1 MARAQETVVET
12 LQFLEELEE
21 QHRGTSR
28 ERRARMLRTL
38 KQRPAVSFADLQK
51 EIGCSERSL
60 QRWWELYRAGG
71 LAALLGTENR
81 RRGKPRRIDETALQ
95 GLREKLKFEGFSR
108 LSEVQE
114 WLETAHGV
122 SYSRSG
128 VWNLLR
134 SSTDAAPRGWR
145 LLHDFGETHPSEP
158 AADESPQSTGVSNQV
173 IHFLNALP
181 TSSDSREWIMQFR
194 EALRGLL
201 GDVDRASVNV
211 NLDCSLSDPHA
222 YNPKL
227 VISHRVGHDMD
238 SDPDVV
244 VSRTEST
251 PSQRLLEG
259 VRQQGFPMA
268 DYHAPQMLD
277 YYYADTAYLGT
288 IILWRNIEKEPISAG
303 SISLLGALRPF
314 IVFLLS
320 DLVARHQ
327 ADRPIDRVFH
337 DALGFLVD
345 DAKLSPQEE
354 RVVILQLMGHSYKE
368 MADVLNVTVDTVKKH
383 FKQIHRKT
391 GTRGQAELFA
401 KYFTSRLIPE
411 TLREFGDADR

>member
-28 ERRARMLRTL
+28 ERRARMLRAL

-81 RRGKPRRIDETALQ
+81 RRGKPRRIDETALR

-114 WLETAHGV
+114 WLEKAHGV

-145 LLHDFGETHPSEP
+145 LLHDFGETHPAEP
-158 AADESPQSTGVSNQV
+158 AADELPQSTGVSNQV

-201 GDVDRASVNV
+201 GDVDRVTVNV
-211 NLDCSLSDPHA
+211 NLDCSLDKPEDYSLTVTVRQNLTEAEPT
-222 YNPKL
+222 
-227 VISHRVGHDMD
+227 D
-238 SDPDVV
+238 SSVAIGRIGA
-244 VSRTEST
+244 S
-251 PSQRLLEG
+251 PSEHLIEYA
-259 VRQQGFPMA
+259 RQQGFPIA
-268 DYHAPQMLD
+268 DYHEPLAYD
-277 YYYADTAYLGT
+277 YNYGERAYIGT
-288 IILWRNIEKEPISAG
+288 VLLWRNVEKHQISET
-303 SISLLGALRPF
+303 SRFLMNALRPF
-314 IVFLLS
+314 IVFALS

-327 ADRPIDRVFH
+327 ANQPIDRVFH
-337 DALGFLVD
+337 DALSFLVD

-411 TLREFGDADR
+411 TLREFGSPER

>member
-1 MARAQETVVET
+1 MARAQEKVAET

-28 ERRARMLRTL
+28 ERRARMLRAL

-60 QRWWELYRAGG
+60 QRWWEIYRTGG
-71 LAALLGTENR
+71 LDALLGAGN
-81 RRGKPRRIDETALQ
+81 RRGKPRRIDETALLE
-95 GLREKLKFEGFSR
+95 LREKLKFEGFSR
-108 LSEVQE
+108 LGDVQE

-128 VWNLLR
+128 IWNLLR

-145 LLHDFGETHPSEP
+145 LLHDFGETHTAVP
-158 AADESPQSTGVSNQV
+158 AVGASPQSTGVSNQV
-173 IHFLNALP
+173 LHFLNALP

-194 EALRGLL
+194 ETLQGLL
-201 GDVDRASVNV
+201 GDVDRVSVNV
-211 NLDCSLSDPHA
+211 NLDCRLDEPEEFTSQ
-222 YNPKL
+222 
-227 VISHRVGHDMD
+227 ISIVQRVMSGDE
-238 SDPDVV
+238 DVSV
-244 VSRTEST
+244 AVENRRLT
-251 PSQRLLEG
+251 PSERILDDFRRSG
-259 VRQQGFPMA
+259 MPIDHYNDPVCI
-268 DYHAPQMLD
+268 D
-277 YYYADTAYLGT
+277 YYFEDVAYLGT
-288 IILWRNIEKEPISAG
+288 VILWREIIKPKISAT
-303 SISLLGALRPF
+303 SLHLMTSLKNF
-314 IVFLLS
+314 MIFMLS

-327 ADRPIDRVFH
+327 SNRPIDRVFH
-337 DALGFLVD
+337 EALGFLVE

-368 MADVLNVTVDTVKKH
+368 MADVLSVTVDTVKKH

-411 TLREFGDADR
+411 TLREFGGAER